1 MWLEPEALRHI
12 PGRQDG
18 TFLLHPPAGKAP
30 MKGLND
36 LILRNEDWAHRT
48 SKKRE
53 VEAKIRSAEQLA
65 AQESAAAQAAQQ
77 SVE

>member
-1 MWLEPEALRHI
+1 
-12 PGRQDG
+12 
-18 TFLLHPPAGKAP
+18 

-48 SKKRE
+48 NKQRE

-77 SVE
+77 SAA